1 MAEQLSQ
8 IIINQYNNYKIGK
21 KSIFRVP
28 IDSIDGVMC
37 IAFIQI
43 SNNHIHFTIQSDE
56 VRHDD
61 GSGIEIYRHTMRYE
75 NELSIELLSTFSEKV
90 IDVLNN
96 GKLSLY
102 GNIETDDQLDNE
114 RITFQNIFVNIPN
127 ITFTATQ
134 ECCVCTNHTLTKTPC
149 NHQLCHRCWFKLK
162 LNSERDIPCPMCR
175 QDIGYI
181 DMEN

>member
-8 IIINQYNNYKIGK
+8 IILNHYKNMQK
-21 KSIFRVP
+21 TSFRVP

-37 IAFIQI
+37 IAFINI
-43 SNNHIHFTIQSDE
+43 SNNHIYFTIKSDE
-56 VRHDD
+56 VRYVD
-61 GSGIEIYRHTMRYE
+61 GNGIEIYRYIMRYE
-75 NELSIELLSTFSEKV
+75 NELSIDLLSAFSEKI
-90 IDVLNN
+90 IDVLKN

-102 GNIETDDQLDNE
+102 GNIETDDQIDNE

-134 ECCVCTNHTLTKTPC
+134 ECCVCINHTLTKTPC
-149 NHQLCHRCWFKLK
+149 NHILCHRCWFKLRN
-162 LNSERDIPCPMCR
+162 NSEQEIPCPMCR